1 MYYSVKQ
8 ISQRYSVAPATIWRW
23 VSIGRFP
30 KPHKLGPAT
39 TRWHIDDLEGFEPKC
54 HDKSVQ
60 PTMADQTI

>member
-23 VSIGRFP
+23 VGIGRFP

-39 TRWHIDDLEGFEPKC
+39 TRGHIDDLEGFEPKGSSK
-54 HDKSVQ
+54 HAQ
-60 PTMADQTI
+60 PAMADQAV